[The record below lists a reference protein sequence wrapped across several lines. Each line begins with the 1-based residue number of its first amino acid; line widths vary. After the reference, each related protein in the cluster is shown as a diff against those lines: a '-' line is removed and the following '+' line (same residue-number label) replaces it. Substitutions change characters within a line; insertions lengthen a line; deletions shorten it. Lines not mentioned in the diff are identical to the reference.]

1 MTASISLPSGSEV
14 FTFLVA
20 RTDAGHVLD
29 QPSIEEE
36 PLETEGVDGL
46 RWRTVR
52 LAHKQ
57 FQITTVTACAAFT
70 DAVISAKNYLKA
82 KGKNCTYTN
91 SAGGVSYT
99 YKNLHILDVS
109 PVPAAGA
116 VVGGGASA
124 GANAH
129 IVTTWTVIPTAFS
142 EADKVTA

>member
-1 MTASISLPSGSEV
+1 MAASISLPSGSEV
-14 FTFLVA
+14 FTFLIA

-29 QPSIEEE
+29 QPAIEEE

-52 LAHKQ
+52 LSHRQ
-57 FQITTVTACAAFT
+57 FQITTVTACTAFT

-99 YKNLHILDVS
+99 YKNLHILEVA
-109 PVPAAGA
+109 PIPAAGA

-124 GANAH
+124 GAAAH
-129 IVTTWTVIPTAFS
+129 VVTVWTVIPTAFS